1 MSNTMTKQQ
10 IDEAYE
16 QQKQQRM
23 AQMTTTQTPDATTQT
38 DSNPDS
44 NTGFD
49 NDKNIP
55 YTTDVVNS
63 TTQTATDVDPEIE
76 NLRRILDETFAG
88 DPTKAVKS
96 WKAAQSSFQKA
107 DREKRDMMTK
117 LQSHPQLFDLVQ
129 KALNGEQIDENLLG
143 GREPSSQPNPAYVNQ
158 PASQI
163 VDVTEN
169 ELVQAGLLDP
179 RQKAVLSETDW
190 QRLVLRA
197 EARYLPEKAAKEFN
211 QRIEHEQT
219 VRQQQYQQQ
228 QIQTENENRF
238 TRSLEETAATFG
250 LDFTGEHKDLL
261 PELEEAVVAFR
272 DRRDPA
278 NFIHPQAVQL
288 AFAELAREKGMAVKQ
303 VSKPQT
309 NTQMFDTGFT
319 PTKPNSVPQPTGT
332 RTMSEAEKFIQQKR
346 QQRAADIQSHRERFI
361 RNR

>member
-1 MSNTMTKQQ
+1 MSNTMTQQQ
-10 IDEAYE
+10 IDDAYK

-23 AQMTTTQTPDATTQT
+23 AQMTTQTPDATTQT
-38 DSNPDS
+38 DSNSDS

-49 NDKNIP
+49 INKNIP
-55 YTTDVVNS
+55 YNTDVVNT
-63 TTQTATDVDPEIE
+63 TTQTTADVDPETE
-76 NLRRILDETFAG
+76 NLRRILEETFAG

-107 DREKRDMMTK
+107 DREKRDMLTK
-117 LQSHPQLFDLVQ
+117 LQNHPQLFDLVQ

-163 VDVTEN
+163 VDVTER
-169 ELVQAGLLDP
+169 ELVEAGLLDP
-179 RQKAVLSETDW
+179 RQKAVLSENDW

-211 QRIEHEQT
+211 QRIEQEQNL
-219 VRQQQYQQQ
+219 RQQQYLQQ
-228 QIQTENENRF
+228 QIQAENESRF
-238 TRSLEETAATFG
+238 TRSLEETAANYG

-261 PELEEAVVAFR
+261 PELEEAVFAFR

-288 AFAELAREKGMAVKQ
+288 AFVELAREKGMAVKTVQ
-303 VSKPQT
+303 KPQT
-309 NTQMFDTGFT
+309 NTQIFDTGFS
-319 PTKPNSVPQPTGT
+319 PTKPNSVPQTTGT
-332 RTMSEAEKFIQQKR
+332 RNMTEAEKFIQQKR
-346 QQRAADIQSHRERFI
+346 QLRAADIQSHREKFI